1 MNNEEYIL
9 KKLESLSPVDKALV
23 EKMVASL
30 GEWCTVGSVAKYF
43 NKHRN
48 TICERINNGDILY
61 RRIGVNF
68 LIYTRSLIFLL
79 E

>member
-23 EKMVASL
+23 EKMVTSL

-48 TICERINNGDILY
+48 TICSRLEEGDILY
-61 RRIGVNF
+61 RRIGTSIS
-68 LIYTRSLIFLL
+68 IYTRSLIFLL

>member
-23 EKMVASL
+23 EKIAAHL
-30 GEWCTVGSVAKYF
+30 GEWATVEEVAKYF
-43 NKHRN
+43 KKHRN
-48 TICERINNGDILY
+48 TICEKINNGDILY

>member
-9 KKLESLSPVDKALV
+9 KKLESLSQVDKLLT
-23 EKMVASL
+23 EKMVAHL
-30 GEWCTVGSVAKYF
+30 GEWCTIGSAAKYF

-48 TICERINNGDILY
+48 TICTRLEEEDILY
-61 RRIGVNF
+61 RRIGTNIS
-68 LIYTRSLIFLL
+68 IYTRSLIFLL

>member
-9 KKLESLSPVDKALV
+9 KKLESLSPVDKALSK
-23 EKMVASL
+23 EIVATL
-30 GEWCTVGSVAKYF
+30 GEWATTEKVARYF

-48 TICERINNGDILY
+48 TITYKLEEGNILY
-61 RRIGVNF
+61 RKIGPNT